1 MKLKIKTNFSFNK
14 LAKQMP
20 DVINNYLKGY
30 AKDSVKGTRNNIDR
44 RIGNDG
50 TPLKLGRGSYR
61 EGKKALFNT
70 GKMYKTLKS
79 KGNAL
84 SIKEYGFKHHK
95 GQYPVKADTN
105 VKDFIG
111 TTEGNKKKIDKEFI
125 KNVNKALKK

>member
-20 DVINNYLKGY
+20 DVVNNYLKGY
-30 AKDSVKGTRNNIDR
+30 AKNSVKGTRSNIDR

-50 TPLKLGRGSYR
+50 MPLKLGKGSYR

-79 KGNAL
+79 KDNTL

-95 GQYPVKADTN
+95 GKYPVKIDTN

-111 TTEGNKKKIDKEFI
+111 TTRGDNKKIYKKFI
-125 KNVNKALKK
+125 EDVKKALKK